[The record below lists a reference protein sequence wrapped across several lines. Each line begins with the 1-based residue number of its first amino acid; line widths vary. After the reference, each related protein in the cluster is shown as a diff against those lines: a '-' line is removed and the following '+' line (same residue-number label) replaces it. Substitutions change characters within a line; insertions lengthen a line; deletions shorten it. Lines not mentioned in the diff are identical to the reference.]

1 MMIAQGISQSPFY
14 TTTETQ
20 SMTMSGFNT
29 PCCCPSVA
37 LALSPGEH
45 VHQSP
50 CKRRRCRKVEFGPDV
65 TLAYIESSSEFT
77 QVEKDDRWY
86 RSSQVE
92 SFKKG
97 ARNLCRT
104 QLDANNASIPRHSP
118 TQTLRKGHNN
128 AANDT
133 LQDSC
138 RGLDVYYPA
147 RQRFGKKYIEHV
159 LEAYHVRCVGNDVH
173 VALLAEK
180 WSKKSLNR
188 AQIMA
193 KKDFICAHY
202 FQSSKE
208 AVEYECPLPM
218 EVPMEETQKQ
228 TSLLPVAAAS
238 TLMHDLQQQQILATL
253 A

>member
-1 MMIAQGISQSPFY
+1 
-14 TTTETQ
+14 
-20 SMTMSGFNT
+20 MTMSGLNT
-29 PCCCPSVA
+29 LCCCPSA
-37 LALSPGEH
+37 TLALSPATATAVTAESAL
-45 VHQSP
+45 QSV
-50 CKRRRCRKVEFGPDV
+50 CKRPRCRQVEFGPDV
-65 TLAYIESSSEFT
+65 TFAYIESSSEFT

-86 RSSQVE
+86 RPSEIE

-104 QLDANNASIPRHSP
+104 QLDAKNASIPRHSP
-118 TQTLRKGHNN
+118 TQTVRKGLGN

-147 RQRFGKKYIEHV
+147 RQRFGKKYIQHV

-180 WSKKSLNR
+180 WSKKSLQR
-188 AQIMA
+188 AQMMA
-193 KKDFICAHY
+193 KKDFICAYY
-202 FQSSKE
+202 FKSSKE
-208 AVEYECPLPM
+208 AVEYECPPLQM
-218 EVPMEETQKQ
+218 EDTTQKQ
-228 TSLLPVAAAS
+228 RSLLPAAAS
-238 TLMHDLQQQQILATL
+238 TLMHDPPQQQILATS